1 MQDRRLSGAVS
12 GTLQRRQKFFTE
24 CLREDYYVDPRDHR
38 VEIKQDSGHVSN
50 TEKSVVVTE
59 SKWKIFRK
67 EVGMAVEMRDCR
79 FGG

>member
-12 GTLQRRQKFFTE
+12 GTLDRNLSTE
-24 CLREDYYVDPRDHR
+24 CLREDYCVDPRDHR
-38 VEIKQDSGHVSN
+38 VEIKQNSWHVSN

-59 SKWKIFRK
+59 SKWKIFRM
-67 EVGMAVEMRDCR
+67 EVGMAVEMRDYR